1 MFDRILGKNMKAE
14 LLSFEKKVVGE
25 VILDDFIF
33 GLEGRVDIIKRV
45 IDWQRA
51 KARSGTHSVKTVG
64 EVSGTTRKPFKQKG
78 TGNARQGNARGVQRR
93 GGGIAHGPQVRSHDI
108 KLQKK
113 VRKLGLRHAL
123 SSKKL
128 QGSLY
133 FIDSLIMHKPQT
145 SALNKYLSNFGAGK
159 FCVIDGNIVDHNLR
173 LSAASLANTTVIPEI
188 GANVYDIINSDYV
201 LISKDA
207 LMCLEGRLK

>member
-1 MFDRILGKNMKAE
+1 MKAE
-14 LLSFEKKVVGE
+14 LVSLEKKVVGE
-25 VILDDFIF
+25 ITLDDMIF
-33 GLEGRVDIIKRV
+33 GLEARVDIIKRV

-51 KARSGTHSVKTVG
+51 RARSGTHSVKTVG
-64 EVSGTTRKPFKQKG
+64 EVSGTTKKPFKQKG

-123 SSKKL
+123 STKL
-128 QGSLY
+128 AEGALHVV
-133 FIDSLIMHKPQT
+133 DSINMASPKT
-145 SALNKYLSNFGAGK
+145 SDLVKSLSNFGSGK
-159 FCVIDGNIVDHNLR
+159 FFVIGGDVVDNNFK
-173 LSAASLANTTVIPEI
+173 LSAASAINTNVVPTV
-188 GANVYDIINSDYV
+188 GANVYDIVSSDHV

-207 LMCLEGRLK
+207 LVLLEERLK

>member
-1 MFDRILGKNMKAE
+1 MKAE
-14 LLSFEKKVVGE
+14 LVSLEKKVVGE
-25 VILDDFIF
+25 VALDDSIF
-33 GLEGRVDIIKRV
+33 GLEPRVDIIKRV

-64 EVSGTTRKPFKQKG
+64 EVSGTTKKPFKQKG

-123 SSKKL
+123 SVKKSEGAL
-128 QGSLY
+128 HVV
-133 FIDSLIMHKPQT
+133 DSVSMKKAKTSDLIK
-145 SALNKYLSNFGAGK
+145 SLSNFGPGK
-159 FCVIDGNIVDHNLR
+159 FFVIDGDVIDNNLK
-173 LSAASLANTTVIPEI
+173 LSAASAVNTNVVPAI
-188 GANVYDIINSDYV
+188 GANVYDIISSDHV
-201 LISKDA
+201 LISKNA
-207 LMCLEGRLK
+207 LALLEERLK

>member
-1 MFDRILGKNMKAE
+1 MKAE
-14 LLSFEKKVVGE
+14 LVSLEKKVVGE
-25 VILDDFIF
+25 VALDDSIF
-33 GLEGRVDIIKRV
+33 GLEPRVDIIKRV

-64 EVSGTTRKPFKQKG
+64 EVSGTTKKPFKQKG

-123 SSKKL
+123 SVKKSEGAL
-128 QGSLY
+128 HVV
-133 FIDSLIMHKPQT
+133 DSVSMKKAKTSDLIK
-145 SALNKYLSNFGAGK
+145 SLSNFGPGK
-159 FCVIDGNIVDHNLR
+159 FFVIDGDVIDNNLK
-173 LSAASLANTTVIPEI
+173 LSAASAVNTNVVPAI
-188 GANVYDIINSDYV
+188 GANVYDIISSDHV
-201 LISKDA
+201 LISKNA
-207 LMCLEGRLK
+207 LMLLEERLK